1 MQKAIWTGLIVALA
15 LLIALCFAPAYRPYT
30 LWKMQAMFSVGW
42 PPHATFYDILGT
54 EADELKLFQ
63 RMRERQIA
71 PLVRNDF
78 YWAWGRALFEGGA
91 ETASVRQSLLQLRR
105 QFPERAEVY
114 ASLLRNEMRGFRIG
128 RKEEARFSKGGASPS
143 PSDPQQA
150 RRVLEWAQ
158 KGEQLDPENA
168 FFTGM
173 RVRALLA
180 LQRDSEAIRALVH
193 AAQKPR
199 WDDYVA
205 AEAEAQIRYW
215 RLLQNKRSGEVDIAL
230 TMGILFPHL
239 ATERSNARVLTAL
252 AQDLEAQGHFREA
265 LEIRIALTQYA
276 QKMMSEQ
283 KTIAHLL
290 VGIAIAQIAV
300 SSPPTAS
307 HLSPQQRQEGFLK
320 RLQQAG
326 FANEAAWF
334 HAELKRMDAIRLQ
347 IKKAFGKF
355 YDDYLIPF
363 MYRYY
368 WQLLALFG
376 LQGLA
381 LALGAQWA
389 ALWWARRASK
399 GLMSTLILLIG
410 AWLGATLWFIFSMSG
425 MLMSRVIASITAVET
440 LLSSTSGAALPSV
453 FNAPLPIHAILRWA
467 LPIGATIWGLVLIGV
482 ALVVALF
489 RRPRSLEAT
498 YQTLHNA
505 IGISLLIALFGLSS
519 VLFLN
524 MRTDQQLETITEA
537 IRRGEVETV
546 LRATGAPPQL
556 PPPTPLPR

>member
-1 MQKAIWTGLIVALA
+1 MQKVIWTGLIVALA
-15 LLIALCFAPAYRPYT
+15 LLIALCFSPAYRPYT
-30 LWKMQAMFSVGW
+30 LWKMQAMLTLGGRT
-42 PPHATFYDILGT
+42 HATFYDILGN
-54 EADELKLFQ
+54 EADEIKLFLSL
-63 RMRERQIA
+63 RERQIE

-78 YWAWGRALFEGGA
+78 YLAWGRALFQGGA
-91 ETASVRQSLLQLRR
+91 ETAQVRQSLMQLRR
-105 QFPERAEVY
+105 QFPKRAEVY

-128 RKEEARFSKGGASPS
+128 RKEEARFSRDGAPPS

-150 RRVLEWAQ
+150 QRVLEWAQ
-158 KGEQLDPENA
+158 TGEQLDPENA

-180 LQRDSEAIRALVH
+180 LQRDSEAIRALKQ

-199 WDDYVA
+199 WDDYVS

-230 TMGILFPHL
+230 TMGMLFPHL
-239 ATERSNARVLTAL
+239 AAERSNARVLTAL
-252 AQDLEAQGHFREA
+252 AQDLEAQGRFRDA

-276 QKMMSEQ
+276 QKMMREQ
-283 KTIAHLL
+283 KTTIHSL

-307 HLSPQQRQEGFLK
+307 HLSLQQRQEGFLK

-326 FANEAAWF
+326 FPNEVAWF
-334 HAELKRMDAIRLQ
+334 RAEFNRMDAIRLQ
-347 IKKAFGKF
+347 IRKAFDKF
-355 YDDYLIPF
+355 YDDHLIPF
-363 MYRYY
+363 LYRYY

-376 LQGLA
+376 LQGLS

-399 GLMSTLILLIG
+399 GFAFTITLLIM
-410 AWLGATLWFIFSMSG
+410 AWLGATLWFTFSESG
-425 MLMSRVIASITAVET
+425 ALMGKTIESITAAET
-440 LLSSTSGAALPSV
+440 LMSSTSGAALPSI
-453 FNAPLPIHAILRWA
+453 FNAPLPIHAILRWV
-467 LPIGATIWGLVLIGV
+467 LPIGATIWTLVLIGIV
-482 ALVVALF
+482 FAVALF
-489 RRPRSLEAT
+489 RRPNSPEAIR
-498 YQTLHNA
+498 QALHNA
-505 IGISLLIALFGLSS
+505 IGVFLVVALLGLSS
-519 VLFLN
+519 VLFLS
-524 MRTDQQLETITEA
+524 MRTDQQLERITEA
-537 IRRGEVETV
+537 IRRGEVETL